1 MPDIIRFLPDSIA
14 NQIAAGEVVQRPSSV
29 LKELLENAV
38 DAGASEIQVII
49 KDAGKTLVQVIDNG
63 EGMSETDARMSFERH
78 ATSKINSSD
87 DLFRI
92 KTLGFRGE
100 ALASIAAVSQAQ
112 MRTRLKEKELGFQI
126 DIEASEVKEQQHVAS
141 KPGTSVSV
149 KNLFFNVPARR
160 NFLKTNPVEMKH
172 LIDEFQHV
180 VLSRPDIEFSL
191 YQNDL
196 EVYNLPVSKLSQR
209 IVNIF
214 GRNYREQLAACQ
226 EETDHVNI
234 HGYIGKPEF
243 AKKTRGEQFL
253 FVNNR
258 YIKSNYLNH
267 AVNNAFEGLLP
278 KDSYP
283 FYVLFLEIDPKHID
297 INVHPTKTEIKF
309 VDERTIYGIVMATV
323 KQTLGTHNITPSID
337 FEHDVNFQGLS
348 TGSSTQ
354 IPAIENSKYA
364 QFRNSPLQKSN
375 LENWENLYED
385 FSENPLPKSDTDN
398 SAQRVTFQS
407 GANFMPSDNLLEKKY
422 LQPEGDM
429 VALQLHQKYLV
440 APLKSGILLV
450 EQSRAHERVL
460 YEQFKHDL
468 REKSGTSQQLLF
480 PQQINLNPADYS
492 LVMQLEEEVRALGFV
507 FEVFGKNTIIVNGAP
522 SGIDSSHKNFFED
535 FIEQFKHNKAQLS
548 LKNGENVACA
558 LAKRSAI
565 KCGQKLEKKEINAII
580 DRLFACKNPNY
591 TPSGAKTFVI
601 ISLDQMAEFFK

>member
-1 MPDIIRFLPDSIA
+1 MPDIIRLLPDSIA